1 VPGLREGGRIL
12 LASRT
17 PSFAKGWAVEKFV
30 RKQNIE
36 RYRRLLAENP
46 SEAERQVL
54 ERLLAEEEAKEADA
68 NTSEA

>member
-1 VPGLREGGRIL
+1 
-12 LASRT
+12 
-17 PSFAKGWAVEKFV
+17 VEKFV

-46 SEAERQVL
+46 SAAERQVL

>member
-1 VPGLREGGRIL
+1 

-46 SEAERQVL
+46 SAAERQVL

-68 NTSEA
+68 NTSED